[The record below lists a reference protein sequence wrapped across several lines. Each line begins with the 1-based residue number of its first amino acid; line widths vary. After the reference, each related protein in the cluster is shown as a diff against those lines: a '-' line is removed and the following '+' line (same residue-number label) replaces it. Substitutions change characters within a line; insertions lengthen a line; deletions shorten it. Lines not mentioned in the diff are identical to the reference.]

1 MKVNKST
8 YAKCRALASAFQSNS
23 EEALVE
29 LIESLGLEG
38 LSDPEL
44 LTLARA
50 SSSNGVVVLL
60 STILSENEIEQKKSS
75 LILAAYTSII
85 KKQMQPLIKQI
96 GGRNPISYVIKAL
109 ISPGK
114 DIKPFRDHVNITP
127 DLLLAIEIAIDFKA
141 PKLALNLIK
150 AFVSSSPNLFEIQS
164 VISSLALRND
174 LQPDFISWGDFADC
188 WLELLKQF
196 DNSDDEHAKQ
206 HIKTFIANALG
217 NAGRVEEC
225 LAYCDQITDDE
236 FVTIAL
242 IISIKILTAS
252 HRFNESIARM
262 KLLTKRLKFN
272 ENMNQLE
279 VLEND
284 AEGESKYHQSK
295 FNIEGAHLALRDLY
309 KILDPI
315 GVKPFLVSGTLLGYA
330 RNNEFLPHDKDIDV
344 GVFANVNKFKI
355 FEELFKSGKF
365 FIDCDCLK
373 KDPLYSIAVKHIKE
387 GISIDIFFYYDTGD
401 HYLTGVNFA
410 WNFVKCFAFSKFDL
424 KKISF
429 SGIEAYI
436 PKDYELNLS
445 ENFGPDWKIE
455 DKNYISHLESPSG
468 VAKGSDIF
476 MFLVWKHLILAIRNG
491 NKEQIKKLWQLSQHY
506 SDNNLA
512 PTREYFEDFISLS
525 FPEGNNLL
533 TSKKELSYAV

>member
-1 MKVNKST
+1 MKVKKST
-8 YAKCRALASAFQSNS
+8 YAKCRALASALQSNS

-60 STILSENEIEQKKSS
+60 STILTENEIEQKKSS

-85 KKQMQPLIKQI
+85 KKQIQPLIQQI

-109 ISPGK
+109 ISPDK
-114 DIKPFRDHVNITP
+114 EIKPFRDHVNITP
-127 DLLLAIEIAIDFKA
+127 DLLLAIEIAIDYKA

-150 AFVSSSPNLFEIQS
+150 AFVSSSPNLYEIQT

-174 LQPDFISWGDFADC
+174 LQPDFLSWGDFADC

-217 NAGRVEEC
+217 SAGRVEEC
-225 LAYCDQITDDE
+225 LAYCDQITEEE
-236 FVTIAL
+236 FVKTAL
-242 IISIKILTAS
+242 FISIKTLTGS
-252 HRFNESIARM
+252 HRFREAIARLKVVAK
-262 KLLTKRLKFN
+262 KLEL
-272 ENMNQLE
+272 
-279 VLEND
+279 D
-284 AEGESKYHQSK
+284 EGKETDKTIELDVEAESKKYQTE
-295 FNIEGAHLALRDLY
+295 FDIEAAHIALEDLY

-330 RNNEFLPHDKDIDV
+330 RNKEFLPHDKDIDV
-344 GVFANVNKFKI
+344 GVFANVDKLKI
-355 FEELFKSGKF
+355 FEEIFKSGKF
-365 FIDCDCLK
+365 ILDCESLTR
-373 KDPLYSIAVKHIKE
+373 DPLYTIAVTHIQK
-387 GISIDIFFYYDTGD
+387 GICIDIFFYHDKGD
-401 HYLTGVNFA
+401 QYVTGVNYD
-410 WNFVKCFAFSKFDL
+410 WNFDKCFAFSKFDI
-424 KKISF
+424 KKITF

-436 PKDYELNLS
+436 PEDYELNLA

-468 VAKGSDIF
+468 VAKGSDVYMLLLWIH
-476 MFLVWKHLILAIRNG
+476 LVQSINKG
-491 NKEQIKKLWQLSQHY
+491 NKEKLKKVWDLSQNY
-506 SDNNLA
+506 SDNELA
-512 PTREYFEDFISLS
+512 PTREYFEDFIYL
-525 FPEGNNLL
+525 PAAEGDNRL
-533 TSKKELSYAV
+533 TSKKELSYAI